1 MSVKRS
7 PFCKM
12 RLRLK
17 FILAD
22 AALQAIIKF
31 QKLIRLN
38 IHQRHG
44 KSPLYSTPPTYA
56 FIVFSKNV
64 VQLGIAQV
72 DVCFMQSYV
81 SQLWF
86 YVVNV
91 LRYFKIVQLINK
103 AVFWSLEYQ
112 HISKNLGQDQSYE
125 KIETLLRLK
134 KKWFL
139 LKVFFVRKW
148 RCTNYITKQTNKHIP

>member
-22 AALQAIIKF
+22 AALQAILKF

-44 KSPLYSTPPTYA
+44 ESPLYSCSNITTTLNLR
-56 FIVFSKNV
+56 SKSKLYKAQK
-64 VQLGIAQV
+64 VQKCALN
-72 DVCFMQSYV
+72 
-81 SQLWF
+81 SQLQA
-86 YVVNV
+86 
-91 LRYFKIVQLINK
+91 LQILINDDE
-103 AVFWSLEYQ
+103 VE
-112 HISKNLGQDQSYE
+112 N
-125 KIETLLRLK
+125 
-134 KKWFL
+134 
-139 LKVFFVRKW
+139 
-148 RCTNYITKQTNKHIP
+148 